1 MAADAGLIPGELAE
15 TVRSAYRDY
24 RRMQH
29 CLDSFMRLNGTKAG
43 FASRRIAPGKSARP
57 ASRESRRCDRSG
69 HQCPCAR
76 HCGRNRCRHGD
87 QSTKKA
93 RPGLAVVGKP
103 VVRAGDG
110 DRGTRVGV
118 RGAYGMPPD
127 DIAAV
132 FEDML
137 AVENLTVDRAAAV
150 GQALVWYRQGLDF
163 SDALHLAQS
172 GLCSGLAT
180 FDARFV
186 KTARRLGLDP
196 QVSAPG

>member
-1 MAADAGLIPGELAE
+1 MIALDTNVLARAIAVEIDADVA
-15 TVRSAYRDY
+15 
-24 RRMQH
+24 
-29 CLDSFMRLNGTKAG
+29 TKAQRKRAQALLSSG
-43 FASRRIAPGKSARP
+43 SR
-57 ASRESRRCDRSG
+57 
-69 HQCPCAR
+69 
-76 HCGRNRCRHGD
+76 
-87 QSTKKA
+87 
-93 RPGLAVVGKP
+93 LFVP
-103 VVRAGDG
+103 VTVIEELEW
-110 DRGTRVGV
+110 VL

-150 GQALVWYRQGLDF
+150 DQALVWYRQGLDF

-172 GLCSGLAT
+172 GLCSGFAT

-186 KTARRLGLDP
+186 KAARRLGLEP